1 MIGRLIEATRRN
13 HALEHA
19 TITVLLGKLGMNVRL
34 AGRSTPSGFV
44 IQGNIPT
51 EALEEAVKE
60 GLRRLQAG
68 EAELAVSP
76 LCGTNLAV
84 GGILAGTAATL
95 ALGRKGR
102 WEGLP
107 NAILAAMMALLAAQP
122 LGRLA
127 QRHLTTSTALAGAT
141 VEGITRRGSG
151 HHTVH
156 RVVVRQAHHD
166 EVRQGE

>member
-19 TITVLLGKLGMNVRL
+19 TIAVLLSKLGVAIRL

-44 IQGNIPT
+44 IMGNIPT
-51 EALEEAVKE
+51 EALKEATQE

-68 EAELAVSP
+68 EEDLAISP

-84 GGILAGTAATL
+84 GGILAGAAATL

-107 NAILAAMMALLAAQP
+107 NAILAAMMALLVAQP

-127 QRHLTTSTALAGAT
+127 QRHLTTSTALAGVT
-141 VEGITRRGSG
+141 VKGITRKSSG
-151 HHTVH
+151 HRTIHTV
-156 RVVVRQAHHD
+156 